1 MSVGTVR
8 GGLGVAAEYMMR
20 IVNAGLA
27 RPRPV
32 TSLVGHVTY
41 PGCRL
46 PHVNRWRL
54 QGHGR
59 VAGGGLLRDPV
70 GPATRRVFRGLN
82 LIFQP
87 VAFFDGQCFCPT

>member
-41 PGCRL
+41 SGL
-46 PHVNRWRL
+46 PAFT
-54 QGHGR
+54 GR
-59 VAGGGLLRDPV
+59 TLAGIQ
-70 GPATRRVFRGLN
+70 GPAAYLGR
-82 LIFQP
+82 
-87 VAFFDGQCFCPT
+87 